1 MQTCGIRN
9 GGRGHEM
16 ALKLSTV
23 GIKVLNHPYIIIYT
37 LYFKNHLLK
46 KACIKCT
53 TCCLATE
60 EYRIYK
66 YSNFHNCVVARQ
78 FVTLIFVLC
87 LVC

>member
-46 KACIKCT
+46 KHV
-53 TCCLATE
+53 
-60 EYRIYK
+60 
-66 YSNFHNCVVARQ
+66 SNVPLVA
-78 FVTLIFVLC
+78 
-87 LVC
+87 